1 MLHFSETT
9 SINKIMYK
17 NVNYAPNNITILTL
31 YVKQESGFSKAY
43 MLFFRVHLRIP
54 MASDD
59 KQNGFKLMVKEVIDQ
74 ILPSAE
80 VELTDIKDEIW
91 QDLSALYYKYE
102 DEDQKRAFR
111 EVMYD
116 IADRIQEGKWE
127 SVYKKLYR
135 VEQKDKAF

>member
-1 MLHFSETT
+1 VLVFVKYL
-9 SINKIMYK
+9 IRK
-17 NVNYAPNNITILTL
+17 NVILTKL
-31 YVKQESGFSKAY
+31 SNPESGFSKAY
-43 MLFFRVHLRIP
+43 MRFFQVHPRLP

-59 KQNGFKLMVKEVIDQ
+59 KQNGFKGMVKDVIDQ
-74 ILPSAE
+74 ILPSGE

-91 QDLSALYYKYE
+91 HDLSALYYKYE

-116 IADRIQEGKWE
+116 ISNRIQEGKWD

-135 VEQKDKAF
+135 VEQKDKPF

>member
-1 MLHFSETT
+1 MRFP
-9 SINKIMYK
+9 M
-17 NVNYAPNNITILTL
+17 
-31 YVKQESGFSKAY
+31 
-43 MLFFRVHLRIP
+43 VHHRIH
-54 MASDD
+54 MSSDD
-59 KQNGFKLMVKEVIDQ
+59 KQNGLKNKVREVIDQ

-80 VELTDIKDEIW
+80 VELTDIKEEIGE
-91 QDLSALYYKYE
+91 DLLALYYKYE

-116 IADRIQEGKWE
+116 ISNRIKEGKWE

>member
-1 MLHFSETT
+1 
-9 SINKIMYK
+9 MYK
-17 NVNYAPNNITILTL
+17 NVNYTHLNSTILTL
-31 YVKQESGFSKAY
+31 YSNLKSGFSKAY
-43 MLFFRVHLRIP
+43 MRFFQVHLRIP

-59 KQNGFKLMVKEVIDQ
+59 KQNGFKVMVKEVIDQ

-111 EVMYD
+111 EVMCD
-116 IADRIQEGKWE
+116 ISDRIQEGKWD

-135 VEQKDKAF
+135 VEQKDKVF

>member
-1 MLHFSETT
+1 MR
-9 SINKIMYK
+9 
-17 NVNYAPNNITILTL
+17 
-31 YVKQESGFSKAY
+31 
-43 MLFFRVHLRIP
+43 FFQVHPRIP

-59 KQNGFKLMVKEVIDQ
+59 KQNGFKVMVKEVIDQ

-116 IADRIQEGKWE
+116 ISDRIREGKWD

-135 VEQKDKAF
+135 VEQKDKVF

>member
-1 MLHFSETT
+1 
-9 SINKIMYK
+9 MYK
-17 NVNYAPNNITILTL
+17 NVNYTHVNNTILTL
-31 YVKQESGFSKAY
+31 YSNLKSGFSKAY
-43 MLFFRVHLRIP
+43 MRFFQVHLRIP

-59 KQNGFKLMVKEVIDQ
+59 KQNGFKVMVKEVIDQ

-111 EVMYD
+111 EVMCD
-116 IADRIQEGKWE
+116 ISDRIQEGKWD

-135 VEQKDKAF
+135 VEQKDKVF

>member
-1 MLHFSETT
+1 MTHFYET
-9 SINKIMYK
+9 INTPQIMYK
-17 NVNYAPNNITILTL
+17 NVNYTHLYNTILT
-31 YVKQESGFSKAY
+31 YHSKPESGFSKAY
-43 MLFFRVHLRIP
+43 MRFFQVHLRIP

-59 KQNGFKLMVKEVIDQ
+59 KQNGFKVMVKEVIDQ

-116 IADRIQEGKWE
+116 ISDRIREGKWD

-135 VEQKDKAF
+135 VEQKDKVF

>member
-1 MLHFSETT
+1 MLVYV
-9 SINKIMYK
+9 KYWGRK
-17 NVNYAPNNITILTL
+17 DAILTKL
-31 YVKQESGFSKAY
+31 SNPESGFSKAY
-43 MLFFRVHLRIP
+43 MRFFQVHPRIP

-59 KQNGFKLMVKEVIDQ
+59 KQNGFKGMVKDVIDQ
-74 ILPSAE
+74 ILPSGE

-91 QDLSALYYKYE
+91 HDLSALYYKYE

-116 IADRIQEGKWE
+116 ISDRIQEGKWD

-135 VEQKDKAF
+135 VEQKDKPY